1 MSRIQGTRPNRQ
13 SQWTP
18 DVPPTEP
25 DSLPTWLFNQLNNLS
40 TTLFN
45 INTLKLDRI
54 YKVPERNQPR
64 DGDLVLAAADVL
76 GVSAGLYYYNGTDW
90 VFIG

>member
-1 MSRIQGTRPNRQ
+1 MSRTQGTRPNRQ

-25 DSLPTWLFNQLNNLS
+25 GNLPTWLFNQLNNLS

-45 INTLKLDRI
+45 INTLRLDRI
-54 YKVPERNQPR
+54 YEVPTRNHPR
-64 DGDLVLAAADVL
+64 DGDIMLAAEGVL
-76 GVSAGLYYYNGTDW
+76 GVSAGIYYYNGTDW
-90 VFIG
+90 VFIA